1 MTEEKKEV
9 LLVNLSPE
17 IMVYVGQFGP
27 LVVMLVLL
35 YFLFIRPQKQEQQK
49 RQSMLDALKKGD
61 RVITIGG
68 MHGTIVDI
76 NEKTVVLKAADKIEL
91 KFQRSAIQNLFK
103 EEK

>member
-1 MTEEKKEV
+1 M
-9 LLVNLSPE
+9 NLSPE